1 MKAPCA
7 QPATSILLRTKP
19 PCAQSATPPR
29 VASRA
34 GCPASQHRASA
45 RLADGGAHYRPK
57 GTEFPRKPCLWADN
71 APAEAATPPASIASR
86 PISLR
91 PPAEMFH
98 VKHLYGTRVSLS
110 SMLLA
115 CDVLSNALKSATCDV
130 RRIKSAFQTML
141 SKKLPSFLQALQ
153 SRSGVFQNKRNRS
166 KSRFQQ
172 DVAYRAFLCE
182 SAQFSCANPD
192 RVLSMS
198 QSAFEGLPVFHVKH
212 PYVFVIRR
220 SALQTLTC
228 GDNRRLA
235 ADAAKKHPEVG

>member
-1 MKAPCA
+1 MSSTATRTSSCKVDAIRVAAQSRTSAGPSERAAPLCMKAPCA

-91 PPAEMFH
+91 PPAEMFL
-98 VKHLYGTRVSLS
+98 VKHLYVPIWRQTCLPSRPSAS
-110 SMLLA
+110 SS
-115 CDVLSNALKSATCDV
+115 CSATDSRWRKNFEFGKTHAIQV
-130 RRIKSAFQTML
+130 RTGRRSVKATFSVQVL
-141 SKKLPSFLQALQ
+141 CGKLPFNVSAAH
-153 SRSGVFQNKRNRS
+153 GVTSEFDIFSPCGTPLNARDERG
-166 KSRFQQ
+166 
-172 DVAYRAFLCE
+172 DATRA
-182 SAQFSCANPD
+182 
-192 RVLSMS
+192 
-198 QSAFEGLPVFHVKH
+198 
-212 PYVFVIRR
+212 
-220 SALQTLTC
+220 
-228 GDNRRLA
+228 
-235 ADAAKKHPEVG
+235 

>member
-130 RRIKSAFQTML
+130 RRIKKRFSDHAVEEASLVPPSTTISIRRFPKQT
-141 SKKLPSFLQALQ
+141 KLFEKSFPARCRIPCLFV
-153 SRSGVFQNKRNRS
+153 RKR
-166 KSRFQQ
+166 
-172 DVAYRAFLCE
+172 
-182 SAQFSCANPD
+182 
-192 RVLSMS
+192 
-198 QSAFEGLPVFHVKH
+198 PVFMRQPGSGPFHVAEC
-212 PYVFVIRR
+212 IRGASCVSR
-220 SALQTLTC
+220 ETSVRFCHQTICSSDVDL
-228 GDNRRLA
+228 R
-235 ADAAKKHPEVG
+235 

>member
-71 APAEAATPPASIASR
+71 ASATTRCGALLRGFQGVGHVLQGGVAEAFASR

-130 RRIKSAFQTML
+130 RRIKKRFSDHAVEEASLVPPSTTISIRRFPKQT
-141 SKKLPSFLQALQ
+141 KPFEKSFPARRRIPCLFV
-153 SRSGVFQNKRNRS
+153 RKR
-166 KSRFQQ
+166 
-172 DVAYRAFLCE
+172 
-182 SAQFSCANPD
+182 
-192 RVLSMS
+192 
-198 QSAFEGLPVFHVKH
+198 PVFMRQPGSGPFHVAEC
-212 PYVFVIRR
+212 IRGASCVSR
-220 SALQTLTC
+220 ETSVRFCHQTICSSDVDL
-228 GDNRRLA
+228 R
-235 ADAAKKHPEVG
+235 

>member
-45 RLADGGAHYRPK
+45 RLADGGAHHRPK

-110 SMLLA
+110 QHAPCMRCPLQ
-115 CDVLSNALKSATCDV
+115 CTKIRDV
-130 RRIKSAFQTML
+130 RRSKDQKALFRPCCRRSFPRSSKHYNLDQAF
-141 SKKLPSFLQALQ
+141 SKTNETVRKVVSSKTSHTVPFCAKAPSFMRQPG
-153 SRSGVFQNKRNRS
+153 SG
-166 KSRFQQ
+166 
-172 DVAYRAFLCE
+172 
-182 SAQFSCANPD
+182 P
-192 RVLSMS
+192 
-198 QSAFEGLPVFHVKH
+198 FHVAEC
-212 PYVFVIRR
+212 IRGASCVSR
-220 SALQTLTC
+220 ETSVRFCHQTICSSDVDL
-228 GDNRRLA
+228 R
-235 ADAAKKHPEVG
+235 

>member
-130 RRIKSAFQTML
+130 RRIKKRFSDHAVEEASLVPPSTTISIRRFPKQT
-141 SKKLPSFLQALQ
+141 KPFEKSFPARRRIPCL
-153 SRSGVFQNKRNRS
+153 
-166 KSRFQQ
+166 
-172 DVAYRAFLCE
+172 LCE

>member
-115 CDVLSNALKSATCDV
+115 CDVLANALKSATCDV
-130 RRIKSAFQTML
+130 RRIKKRFSDHAVEEASLVPPSTTISIRRFPKQT
-141 SKKLPSFLQALQ
+141 KPFEKSFPARRRIPCLFV
-153 SRSGVFQNKRNRS
+153 RKR
-166 KSRFQQ
+166 
-172 DVAYRAFLCE
+172 
-182 SAQFSCANPD
+182 
-192 RVLSMS
+192 
-198 QSAFEGLPVFHVKH
+198 PVFMRQ
-212 PYVFVIRR
+212 PG

-235 ADAAKKHPEVG
+235 ADAAKKHPEVEVTAVSVHDASRRNSRTHPARGDRP